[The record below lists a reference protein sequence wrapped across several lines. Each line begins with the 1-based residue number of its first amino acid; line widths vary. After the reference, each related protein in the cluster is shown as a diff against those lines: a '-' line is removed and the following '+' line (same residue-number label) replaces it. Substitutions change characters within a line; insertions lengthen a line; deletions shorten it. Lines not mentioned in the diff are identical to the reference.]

1 MKSLANI
8 IHNPKEQSSQ
18 NTVLS
23 VAVTILNISNAEHVE
38 IIRGMHF
45 LGFLGALEN
54 ILRND
59 ETFLAVKSVALL
71 AYSNLYT
78 RLCLD

>member
-1 MKSLANI
+1 
-8 IHNPKEQSSQ
+8 
-18 NTVLS
+18 
-23 VAVTILNISNAEHVE
+23 LNISTAEHNE

-54 ILRND
+54 LLRND
-59 ETFLAVKSVALL
+59 DTFLAFKSVALL

-78 RLCLD
+78 RLCLDSD